1 MNQEQF
7 KNTVF
12 VHKDKFFRFARRI
25 LVSDDEAYDVVQDV
39 LMKLWDKRKDLNG
52 IDNIEAYGMRMV
64 NNQCLSRL
72 RKEDIRDK
80 YKSINQSENSSEF
93 DLQEIKP
100 IILNF
105 INQLPEKQRK
115 VIHLR
120 DVEEYE
126 LKEISLML
134 EMDDTAVR
142 VNLTRARQKIKE
154 QINTFFRNEVKTSRV
169 I

>member
-25 LVSDDEAYDVVQDV
+25 VVSEDEANDVVQDV
-39 LMKLWDKRKDLNG
+39 LMKLWDKRNELQA

-72 RKEDIRDK
+72 RKEEVRDK
-80 YKSINQSENSSEF
+80 FRNTNRSGDSNEF
-93 DLQEIKP
+93 DLEEIKP
-100 IILNF
+100 IILNL

-142 VNLTRARQKIKE
+142 VNLTRARQKIKD
-154 QINTFFRNEVKTSRV
+154 QLNTFFKNEIKTSNV